1 MHHLGPVSWVLYP
14 APPGVAMTHRVLVV
28 VGTRPEAIKLA
39 PVLTALA
46 ASATLE
52 SRLCVS
58 GQHREMLDQMLA
70 VFGLRPDHD
79 LAVMQP
85 GQDLADLTARVLL
98 GVRGVLDAERPAA
111 VLVQGDTTTALAGAL
126 AAFYA
131 GVPVGHVEA
140 GLRTGRLDQPFPE
153 ELNRRA
159 IGLLAAWHYAPTA
172 QAAEHLRR
180 EGVDPAR
187 VLVTGNTVVDAV
199 QRIAAARPPLPA
211 AVDPALLAGRRLVLV
226 TGHRRESFGAG
237 LEALCAALRAIADR
251 HPDVAI
257 VYPVHLNPAVDRPVR
272 AALAGQP
279 RIALTPPLDYAGFVA
294 LLQRAHLAITDSGGV
309 QEEAPSFGVPVLV
322 TRAATER
329 GEALAAG
336 TARLVGSDRDAI
348 ATAAGALLSDPA
360 AHAAMRAAGNPFGDG
375 HAALRIVAHLE
386 HALA

>member
-1 MHHLGPVSWVLYP
+1 
-14 APPGVAMTHRVLVV
+14 MTRRRVLVV
-28 VGTRPEAIKLA
+28 LGTRPEAIKLA

-52 SRLCVS
+52 PRLCVS

-70 VFGLRPDHD
+70 VFGLTPDHD

-98 GVRGVLDAERPAA
+98 GVRGVLAAERPAA

-140 GLRTGRLDQPFPE
+140 GLRTGRIDQPFPE
-153 ELNRRA
+153 EMNRRA
-159 IGLLAAWHYAPTA
+159 VGLLATWHYAPTA

-187 VLVTGNTVVDAV
+187 VVVTGNTVVDAV
-199 QRIAAARPPLPA
+199 QRIAAAAPPLPA

-237 LEALCAALRAIADR
+237 LAALCAALRAIADR

-257 VYPVHLNPAVDRPVR
+257 VYPVHLNPAVDGPVR

-294 LLQRAHLAITDSGGV
+294 LLRRAHLAITDSGGV

-348 ATAAGALLSDPA
+348 VAAADALLTDPA

-375 HAALRIVAHLE
+375 QAAQRIVGHLE
-386 HALA
+386 TALS